1 MATTYPIALK
11 KFVRLYPIFAPMLTF
26 ITYGTEIFSLEAI
39 SFCVAC
45 VGIMHALYYFRI
57 RDYFVVVV
65 GDAALQL
72 FSLTGDKEEIAYT
85 DLLGPFERDFW
96 IIKYYTFVS
105 AKDPNKKLIVTN
117 YIENTEACL
126 KDIADHMFAASRS

>member
-1 MATTYPIALK
+1 MATRYPIALK
-11 KFVRLYPIFAPMLTF
+11 KFVRLYPIFAPLLTF
-26 ITYGTEIFSLEAI
+26 ITYGTEALSLEAI
-39 SFCVAC
+39 SFCIAC

-65 GDAALQL
+65 GDEALQL

-85 DLLGPFERDFW
+85 DLLGPLERDFW

-105 AKDPNKKLIVTN
+105 AKNPNKKLIVTN
-117 YIENTEACL
+117 YIENTETCL
-126 KDIADHMFAASRS
+126 KEIADHMLAASRS